1 MLNNM
6 RIGSRLFIGFGIVLL
21 LTTATTL
28 IGIYNMSRIQGNL
41 DNMAKETIAQA
52 GAAIPG
58 AATPEAEKTKAGS
71 AVALYAESVEM
82 YNNARLTMFVIT
94 AIVFALAALIATY
107 LTRGIVRPLRHAL
120 NIADALAAGNLNK
133 QVEVESSDEIGK
145 LLASMQTMV
154 MKLREVI
161 AGVKIVSDK
170 VAVGSQQLSVSS
182 DDLSKGSYDLS
193 RHIDQIATAITE
205 VSQTIS
211 DVAKNASYAADAS
224 RMASE
229 TAGKGRR
236 IVDKTANDMSMISKT
251 TGEAAT
257 TIEELGKSSK
267 EIGEIVAVIN
277 DIADQTN
284 LLALNAAIEASRAGE
299 QGKGFAV
306 VADEIRRLAERTSQ
320 ATKDIARR
328 ISSIQHASEESAVAI
343 KRASSEVEGGVG
355 LAKEASSSMDSIV
368 EASTGAGDIV
378 HRIAA
383 ATEQQ
388 STATEEVTRSMEDIS
403 EITKKAAQSSQ
414 DIKVSADDLAKLT
427 GELREKVSFFKGT
440 TAEAEALVKKAV
452 AYISQHGRDKAFK
465 EIDNKGGMFTNRDLY
480 VFVYTMSGKVAAHGQ
495 NTGLIGK
502 ELVNAQDPD
511 KKFYV
516 KERIEIAR
524 TKGKGWQDYKFVNP
538 KTKAVEDKMAYVE
551 KCDDLIVGSGAYR

>member
-6 RIGSRLFIGFGIVLL
+6 RIGSRLFIGFGIVLF
-21 LTTATTL
+21 LTTAATL

-41 DNMAKETIAQA
+41 DNMAKA
-52 GAAIPG
+52 GVVREGSADTG
-58 AATPEAEKTKAGS
+58 SDKTEAGS
-71 AVALYAESVEM
+71 AEALYAESVDM
-82 YNNARLTMFVIT
+82 YENARTLMFVIT
-94 AIVFALAALIATY
+94 AIVFALAALIATF
-107 LTRGIVRPLRHAL
+107 LTRGIVRPLHHAL
-120 NIADALAAGNLNK
+120 NIADALAAGNLNR
-133 QVEVESSDEIGK
+133 QVEVKSSDEIGK
-145 LLASMQTMV
+145 LLESMQVMV
-154 MKLREVI
+154 NKLREVI
-161 AGVKIVSDK
+161 AGVKIVSDN
-170 VAVGSQQLSVSS
+170 VAIGSQQLSVSS
-182 DDLSKGSYDLS
+182 DELSRGSNDLS
-193 RHIDQIATAITE
+193 RHIDQIATAVTE
-205 VSQTIS
+205 VSQTIA

-224 RMASE
+224 HTASE
-229 TAGKGRR
+229 TASKGRK
-236 IVDKTANDMSMISKT
+236 IVDKTANDMSRISKT
-251 TGEAAT
+251 TEAAAV

-343 KRASSEVEGGVG
+343 KRASTEVEGGVG
-355 LAKEASSSMDSIV
+355 LAKEASTSMDSIV

-383 ATEQQ
+383 ATEEQ
-388 STATEEVTRSMEDIS
+388 STATDEVTRSMADIA
-403 EITKKAAQSSQ
+403 EITKKAAASSQ

-427 GELREKVSFFKGT
+427 VELREKVSFFKGT

-452 AYISQHGRDKAFK
+452 TYIHHHGREKAFE
-465 EIDNKGGMFTNRDLY
+465 EINNKGGMFTNRDLY
-480 VFVYTMSGKVAAHGQ
+480 VFVYDMKGQVVAHGQ

-502 ELVNAQDPD
+502 ELMNAQDPD
-511 KKFYV
+511 KKYYV
-516 KERIEIAR
+516 KERVEIAR
-524 TKGKGWQDYKFVNP
+524 TKSRGWQDYKFVNP
-538 KTKAVEDKMAYVE
+538 KTKAVEDKTAYIE
-551 KCDDLIVGSGAYR
+551 KCDDLIVGAGAYR